1 MSEEVVTTAEESQ
14 VTTAPVEEAAPAPA
28 TSEVE
33 DVATW
38 KKRLAGKDQAL
49 TAAKKELDAIKAESE
64 NLKRW
69 KAEQENSNMSEF
81 EKTQARLAAL
91 QSELNETKEYA
102 RMERLRAAHPTY
114 AQFLADTAGL
124 SEEAR
129 AAAFEGYLA
138 EVKKAQDAERGV
150 PQSDEKNV
158 KPSVNTRK
166 DPAPSS
172 GPRTVKDIE
181 EELRKLGNPFF
192 GM

>member
-1 MSEEVVTTAEESQ
+1 MSEEVVTTTEESQ
-14 VTTAPVEEAAPAPA
+14 ATTAPVTDAAPAPV
-28 TSEVE
+28 TNEEE
-33 DVATW
+33 DVTTW

-49 TAAKKELDAIKAESE
+49 TAAKKELEAIKAESE
-64 NLKRW
+64 NLRRW

-81 EKTQARLAAL
+81 EKSQARLAAL
-91 QSELNETKEYA
+91 ETELNQAKEMA
-102 RMERLRAAHPTY
+102 RMERIRSAHPNY

-124 SEEAR
+124 TEEAR

-138 EVKKAQDAERGV
+138 ELKKVQDAERGA
-150 PQSDEKNV
+150 PASDEKQI

-172 GPRTVKDIE
+172 GPRTVKEIE
-181 EELRKLGNPFF
+181 DELRKLGNPFF

>member
-1 MSEEVVTTAEESQ
+1 MSEEVVTTSEESQ
-14 VTTAPVEEAAPAPA
+14 ATTAPVTDAAPAPV
-28 TSEVE
+28 TNEEE

-81 EKTQARLAAL
+81 EKAQARLAAL
-91 QSELNETKEYA
+91 ESELNQAKEEA
-102 RMERLRAAHPTY
+102 RMERIRSAHPNY

-124 SEEAR
+124 SEDAR
-129 AAAFEGYLA
+129 AAAFEGYLSSI
-138 EVKKAQDAERGV
+138 KKAQDAERGT
-150 PQSDEKNV
+150 PASDEKQV

-172 GPRTVKDIE
+172 GPRTVKEIE
-181 EELRKLGNPFF
+181 EELRKLGNPFY